1 MITGHVVVDLA
12 SVGESTIQKITN
24 MLIIERAIY
33 YHDTV
38 LFNIARSITRSPP
51 LAPGGEADATAQISR
66 TWPYGLV
73 GGGRHLARRLH
84 RTH

>member
-51 LAPGGEADATAQISR
+51 LAPGGEIEATTRISHIR
-66 TWPYGLV
+66 PYGLV
-73 GGGRHLARRLH
+73 GGGRRLAWRLH
-84 RTH
+84 LTR